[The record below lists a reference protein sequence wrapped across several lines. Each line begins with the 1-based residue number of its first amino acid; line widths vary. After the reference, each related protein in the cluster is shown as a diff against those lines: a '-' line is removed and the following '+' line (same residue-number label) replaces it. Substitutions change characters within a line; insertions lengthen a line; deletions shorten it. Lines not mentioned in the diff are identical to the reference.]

1 MGLFNHMIFGTG
13 KVVPSVLRLHVDLA
27 KFPLSKRIGLA
38 TLKPSRLLVFG
49 HRKVKLDKDHPLLGQ
64 IAFKPF
70 DAVHKIVVLFL
81 GAKTKDN
88 VMSNALRARVD
99 YAIELYQSGQV
110 GAVIFTGGFRDKDPA
125 REQSESALAR
135 DYAVQ
140 RGVPTQR
147 IWIEQ
152 RSTTTLENL
161 REAQAIV
168 NAQGFAQV
176 ALVSDRWHLARAQAM
191 ARDLDLPVVPAPTPY
206 SVYRSPWPQA
216 KFIGRELWTRW
227 AYAVLGI

>member
-1 MGLFNHMIFGTG
+1 MNLNLTMRQFWVWVIVLLTALCAILILTIRAIIQDYPPYRLSDGYSS
-13 KVVPSVLRLHVDLA
+13 VPLERRA
-27 KFPLSKRIGLA
+27 A
-38 TLKPSRLLVFG
+38 LV
-49 HRKVKLDKDHPLLGQ
+49 
-64 IAFKPF
+64 
-70 DAVHKIVVLFL
+70 L
-81 GAKTKDN
+81 GAKTQDN

-99 YAIELYQSGQV
+99 YAIELYHTGQV

-125 REQSESALAR
+125 REWSESALAR

-140 RGVPTQR
+140 RGVPSER

-191 ARDLDLPVVPAPTPY
+191 ARDLGLSVVPAPTPY
-206 SVYRSPWPQA
+206 SVYRSSWHQA

>member
-1 MGLFNHMIFGTG
+1 MIVLLTALCAILTIRTIIQDYPPYRLSDGDSD
-13 KVVPSVLRLHVDLA
+13 VPLERRA
-27 KFPLSKRIGLA
+27 A
-38 TLKPSRLLVFG
+38 LV
-49 HRKVKLDKDHPLLGQ
+49 
-64 IAFKPF
+64 
-70 DAVHKIVVLFL
+70 L

-99 YAIELYQSGQV
+99 YAIELYHGGQV
-110 GAVIFTGGFRDKDPA
+110 GALIFTGGFRDKDPA
-125 REQSESALAR
+125 RESSEAVLAR
-135 DYAVQ
+135 AYAVAH
-140 RGVPTQR
+140 GVPAQR

-206 SVYRSPWPQA
+206 SVYRSPWHQA
-216 KFIGRELWTRW
+216 KFIWRELWTRW
-227 AYAVLGI
+227 AYAVFGI

>member
-1 MGLFNHMIFGTG
+1 MNLNLTI
-13 KVVPSVLRLHVDLA
+13 R
-27 KFPLSKRIGLA
+27 RQWWIW
-38 TLKPSRLLVFG
+38 VF
-49 HRKVKLDKDHPLLGQ
+49 
-64 IAFKPF
+64 
-70 DAVHKIVVLFL
+70 VLFILLTALSVILTIRAIIQDYPPYRLSGHLTEVPLEQRAALVL

-99 YAIELYQSGQV
+99 YAIELYQTGQV
-110 GAVIFTGGFRDKDPA
+110 GAVILTGGFRDKDPA

-168 NAQGFAQV
+168 NAQGFAQM

-206 SVYRSPWPQA
+206 SVYRSPWHQA
-216 KFIGRELWTRW
+216 KFIWRELWTRW
-227 AYAVLGI
+227 AYAVFGI

>member
-1 MGLFNHMIFGTG
+1 MKFNLTMRQFWVWVI
-13 KVVPSVLRLHVDLA
+13 VLLTALCAILILTIRTIIQDYPPYRLSDGYSSM
-27 KFPLSKRIGLA
+27 PLERRA
-38 TLKPSRLLVFG
+38 ALV
-49 HRKVKLDKDHPLLGQ
+49 
-64 IAFKPF
+64 
-70 DAVHKIVVLFL
+70 L
-81 GAKTKDN
+81 GAKTQDN

-99 YAIELYQSGQV
+99 YAIELYQTGQV

-206 SVYRSPWPQA
+206 SVYRSPWHQA
-216 KFIGRELWTRW
+216 KFIWRELWTRW
-227 AYAVLGI
+227 AYAVFGI

>member
-1 MGLFNHMIFGTG
+1 MNLNLTMRQFWVWVI
-13 KVVPSVLRLHVDLA
+13 VLLTALCAILILTIRTIIQDYPPYRLSDGYSSM
-27 KFPLSKRIGLA
+27 PLERRA
-38 TLKPSRLLVFG
+38 ALV
-49 HRKVKLDKDHPLLGQ
+49 
-64 IAFKPF
+64 
-70 DAVHKIVVLFL
+70 L
-81 GAKTKDN
+81 GAKTQDN

-99 YAIELYQSGQV
+99 YAIELYHTGQV

-125 REQSESALAR
+125 REWSESALAR
-135 DYAVQ
+135 DYAMQ
-140 RGVPTQR
+140 RGVPSER

-191 ARDLDLPVVPAPTPY
+191 AHDLGLSVVPAPTPY
-206 SVYRSPWPQA
+206 SVYRSPWHQA
-216 KFIGRELWTRW
+216 KFIWRELWTRW

>member
-1 MGLFNHMIFGTG
+1 MNLNLTMCRQWWVWIIVLLTALCAILTIRAIIQDYPPYRLNDGDSD
-13 KVVPSVLRLHVDLA
+13 VPLERRA
-27 KFPLSKRIGLA
+27 A
-38 TLKPSRLLVFG
+38 LV
-49 HRKVKLDKDHPLLGQ
+49 
-64 IAFKPF
+64 
-70 DAVHKIVVLFL
+70 L

-99 YAIELYQSGQV
+99 YAIELYHGGQV
-110 GAVIFTGGFRDKDPA
+110 GALIFTGGFRDKDPA
-125 REQSESALAR
+125 RESSEAVLAR
-135 DYAVQ
+135 AYAVAH
-140 RGVPTQR
+140 GVPAQR

-191 ARDLDLPVVPAPTPY
+191 ARDLDMSVVPAPTPY
-206 SVYRSPWPQA
+206 SVYRSPWYQV
-216 KFIGRELWTRW
+216 KFIWRELWARW
-227 AYAVLGI
+227 AYALLGI

>member
-1 MGLFNHMIFGTG
+1 MNLNLTMRQFWVWVI
-13 KVVPSVLRLHVDLA
+13 VLLTALCAILILTIRTIIQDYPPYRLSDGYSSM
-27 KFPLSKRIGLA
+27 PLERRA
-38 TLKPSRLLVFG
+38 ALV
-49 HRKVKLDKDHPLLGQ
+49 
-64 IAFKPF
+64 
-70 DAVHKIVVLFL
+70 L
-81 GAKTKDN
+81 GAKTQDN

-99 YAIELYQSGQV
+99 YAIELYQTGQV

-191 ARDLDLPVVPAPTPY
+191 ARDLGLSVVPAPTPY
-206 SVYRSPWPQA
+206 SVYRSSWPQA
-216 KFIGRELWTRW
+216 KFIGRVLWTRW

>member
-1 MGLFNHMIFGTG
+1 MKFNLTMRQFWVWVIVLLTALCAILILTIRAIIQDYPPYRLSGHLTE
-13 KVVPSVLRLHVDLA
+13 VPLEQRA
-27 KFPLSKRIGLA
+27 A
-38 TLKPSRLLVFG
+38 LV
-49 HRKVKLDKDHPLLGQ
+49 
-64 IAFKPF
+64 
-70 DAVHKIVVLFL
+70 L

-99 YAIELYQSGQV
+99 YAIELYQTGQV

-206 SVYRSPWPQA
+206 SVYRSPWHQA
-216 KFIGRELWTRW
+216 KFIWRELWTRW

>member
-1 MGLFNHMIFGTG
+1 MNLNLTMRQFWVWVI
-13 KVVPSVLRLHVDLA
+13 VLLTALCAILILTIRTIIQDYPPYRLSDGYSSM
-27 KFPLSKRIGLA
+27 PLERRA
-38 TLKPSRLLVFG
+38 ALV
-49 HRKVKLDKDHPLLGQ
+49 
-64 IAFKPF
+64 
-70 DAVHKIVVLFL
+70 L
-81 GAKTKDN
+81 GAKTQDN

-99 YAIELYQSGQV
+99 YAIELYHTGQV

-125 REQSESALAR
+125 REWSESALAR
-135 DYAVQ
+135 DYAMQ
-140 RGVPTQR
+140 RGVPSER

-206 SVYRSPWPQA
+206 SVYRSPWHQA
-216 KFIGRELWTRW
+216 KFIWRELWTRW

>member
-1 MGLFNHMIFGTG
+1 MNLNLTMRQFWVWVI
-13 KVVPSVLRLHVDLA
+13 VLLTALCAILILTIRTIIQDYPPYRLSDGYSSM
-27 KFPLSKRIGLA
+27 PLERRA
-38 TLKPSRLLVFG
+38 ALV
-49 HRKVKLDKDHPLLGQ
+49 
-64 IAFKPF
+64 
-70 DAVHKIVVLFL
+70 L
-81 GAKTKDN
+81 GAKTQDN

-99 YAIELYQSGQV
+99 YAIELYQTGQV

-191 ARDLDLPVVPAPTPY
+191 AHDLGLSVVPAPTPY
-206 SVYRSPWPQA
+206 SVYRSSWPQA

>member
-1 MGLFNHMIFGTG
+1 MNLNLTMRQFWVWVI
-13 KVVPSVLRLHVDLA
+13 VLLTALCAILILTIRTIIQDYPPYRLSDGYSSM
-27 KFPLSKRIGLA
+27 PLERRA
-38 TLKPSRLLVFG
+38 ALV
-49 HRKVKLDKDHPLLGQ
+49 
-64 IAFKPF
+64 
-70 DAVHKIVVLFL
+70 L
-81 GAKTKDN
+81 GAKTQDN

-99 YAIELYQSGQV
+99 YAIELYHTGQV

-125 REQSESALAR
+125 REWSESALAR
-135 DYAVQ
+135 DYAMQ
-140 RGVPTQR
+140 RGVPSER

-206 SVYRSPWPQA
+206 SVYRSPWHQA
-216 KFIGRELWTRW
+216 KFIWRELWTRW
-227 AYAVLGI
+227 AYAVFGI

>member
-1 MGLFNHMIFGTG
+1 MKFNLTMRQFWVWVI
-13 KVVPSVLRLHVDLA
+13 VLLTALCAILILTIRTIIQDYPPYRLSDGYSSM
-27 KFPLSKRIGLA
+27 PLERRA
-38 TLKPSRLLVFG
+38 ALV
-49 HRKVKLDKDHPLLGQ
+49 
-64 IAFKPF
+64 
-70 DAVHKIVVLFL
+70 L
-81 GAKTKDN
+81 GAKTQDN

-99 YAIELYQSGQV
+99 YAIELYHTGQV

-125 REQSESALAR
+125 REWSESALAR
-135 DYAVQ
+135 DYAMQ
-140 RGVPTQR
+140 RGVPSER

-168 NAQGFAQV
+168 NAQGFAQM

-206 SVYRSPWPQA
+206 SVYRSPWHQA
-216 KFIGRELWTRW
+216 KFIWRELWTRW

>member
-1 MGLFNHMIFGTG
+1 MNLNLTMRQFWVWVI
-13 KVVPSVLRLHVDLA
+13 VLLTALCAILILTIRTIIQDYPPYRLSDGYSSM
-27 KFPLSKRIGLA
+27 PLERRA
-38 TLKPSRLLVFG
+38 ALV
-49 HRKVKLDKDHPLLGQ
+49 
-64 IAFKPF
+64 
-70 DAVHKIVVLFL
+70 L
-81 GAKTKDN
+81 GAKTQDN

-99 YAIELYQSGQV
+99 YAIELYHTGQV

-135 DYAVQ
+135 DYAMQ
-140 RGVPTQR
+140 RGVPSER

-191 ARDLDLPVVPAPTPY
+191 AHDLGLSVVPAPTPY
-206 SVYRSPWPQA
+206 SVYRSSWPQA

>member
-1 MGLFNHMIFGTG
+1 MNLNLTMRQFWVWVI
-13 KVVPSVLRLHVDLA
+13 VLLTALCAILILTIRTIIQDYPPYRLSDGYSSM
-27 KFPLSKRIGLA
+27 PLERRA
-38 TLKPSRLLVFG
+38 ALV
-49 HRKVKLDKDHPLLGQ
+49 
-64 IAFKPF
+64 
-70 DAVHKIVVLFL
+70 L
-81 GAKTKDN
+81 GAKTQDN

-99 YAIELYQSGQV
+99 YAIELYQTGQV

-140 RGVPTQR
+140 RGVPSER

-191 ARDLDLPVVPAPTPY
+191 AHDLGLSVVPAPTPY
-206 SVYRSPWPQA
+206 SVYRSSWPQA

>member
-1 MGLFNHMIFGTG
+1 MNLNLTMRQFWVWVI
-13 KVVPSVLRLHVDLA
+13 VLLTALCAILILTIRTIIQDYPPYRLSDGYSSM
-27 KFPLSKRIGLA
+27 PLERRA
-38 TLKPSRLLVFG
+38 ALV
-49 HRKVKLDKDHPLLGQ
+49 
-64 IAFKPF
+64 
-70 DAVHKIVVLFL
+70 L
-81 GAKTKDN
+81 GAKTQDN

-99 YAIELYQSGQV
+99 YAIELYQTGQV

-176 ALVSDRWHLARAQAM
+176 ALVSDRWHLALAQAM
-191 ARDLDLPVVPAPTPY
+191 ARDLDLPVVPAPT
-206 SVYRSPWPQA
+206 S
-216 KFIGRELWTRW
+216 
-227 AYAVLGI
+227 

>member
-1 MGLFNHMIFGTG
+1 MNLNLTMRQFWVWVI
-13 KVVPSVLRLHVDLA
+13 VLLTALCAILILTIRTIIQDYPPYRLSDGYSSM
-27 KFPLSKRIGLA
+27 PLERRA
-38 TLKPSRLLVFG
+38 ALV
-49 HRKVKLDKDHPLLGQ
+49 
-64 IAFKPF
+64 
-70 DAVHKIVVLFL
+70 L
-81 GAKTKDN
+81 GAKTQDN

-99 YAIELYQSGQV
+99 YAIELYHTGQV

-125 REQSESALAR
+125 REWSESALAR
-135 DYAVQ
+135 DYAMQ
-140 RGVPTQR
+140 RGVPSER

-191 ARDLDLPVVPAPTPY
+191 AHDLGLSVVPAPTPH
-206 SVYRSPWPQA
+206 SVYRSSWRQA

>member
-1 MGLFNHMIFGTG
+1 MNLNLTMRQFWVWVIVLLTALCAILILTIRAIIQDYPPYRLSDGYSS
-13 KVVPSVLRLHVDLA
+13 VPLERRA
-27 KFPLSKRIGLA
+27 A
-38 TLKPSRLLVFG
+38 LV
-49 HRKVKLDKDHPLLGQ
+49 
-64 IAFKPF
+64 
-70 DAVHKIVVLFL
+70 L
-81 GAKTKDN
+81 GAKTQDN

-99 YAIELYQSGQV
+99 YAIELYHTGQV

-125 REQSESALAR
+125 REWSESALAR

-140 RGVPTQR
+140 RGVPSER

-191 ARDLDLPVVPAPTPY
+191 ARDLGLSVVPAPTPY
-206 SVYRSPWPQA
+206 SVYRSSWYQA

-227 AYAVLGI
+227 AYTVLGI

>member
-1 MGLFNHMIFGTG
+1 MNLNLTMRQFWVWVI
-13 KVVPSVLRLHVDLA
+13 VLLTALCAILILTIRTIIQDYPPYRLSDGYSSM
-27 KFPLSKRIGLA
+27 PLERRA
-38 TLKPSRLLVFG
+38 ALV
-49 HRKVKLDKDHPLLGQ
+49 
-64 IAFKPF
+64 
-70 DAVHKIVVLFL
+70 L
-81 GAKTKDN
+81 GAKTQDN

-99 YAIELYQSGQV
+99 YAIELYHTGQV

-125 REQSESALAR
+125 REWSESALAR

-206 SVYRSPWPQA
+206 SVYRSSWPQA

>member
-1 MGLFNHMIFGTG
+1 MNLNLTI
-13 KVVPSVLRLHVDLA
+13 R
-27 KFPLSKRIGLA
+27 RQWWIW
-38 TLKPSRLLVFG
+38 VF
-49 HRKVKLDKDHPLLGQ
+49 
-64 IAFKPF
+64 
-70 DAVHKIVVLFL
+70 VLFILLTALSVILTIRAIIQDYPPYRLSGHLTEVPLEQRAALVL

-99 YAIELYQSGQV
+99 YAIELYHTGQV

-206 SVYRSPWPQA
+206 SVYRSPWHQA
-216 KFIGRELWTRW
+216 KFIWRELWTRW

>member
-1 MGLFNHMIFGTG
+1 MNLNLTMRQFWVWVI
-13 KVVPSVLRLHVDLA
+13 VLLTALCAILILTIRTIIQDYPPYRLSDGYSSM
-27 KFPLSKRIGLA
+27 PLERRA
-38 TLKPSRLLVFG
+38 ALV
-49 HRKVKLDKDHPLLGQ
+49 
-64 IAFKPF
+64 
-70 DAVHKIVVLFL
+70 L
-81 GAKTKDN
+81 GAKTQDN

-99 YAIELYQSGQV
+99 YAIELYQTGQV

-206 SVYRSPWPQA
+206 SVYRSPWHQA
-216 KFIGRELWTRW
+216 KFIWRELWTRW

>member
-1 MGLFNHMIFGTG
+1 MNLNLTMRQFWVWVIVLLTALCAILILTIRAIIQDYPPYRLSDGYSS
-13 KVVPSVLRLHVDLA
+13 VPLERRA
-27 KFPLSKRIGLA
+27 A
-38 TLKPSRLLVFG
+38 LV
-49 HRKVKLDKDHPLLGQ
+49 
-64 IAFKPF
+64 
-70 DAVHKIVVLFL
+70 L
-81 GAKTKDN
+81 GAKTQDN

-99 YAIELYQSGQV
+99 YAIELYHTGQV

-125 REQSESALAR
+125 REWSESALAR

-140 RGVPTQR
+140 RGVPSER

-191 ARDLDLPVVPAPTPY
+191 ARDLGLSVVPAPTPY
-206 SVYRSPWPQA
+206 SVYRSSWYQA

>member
-1 MGLFNHMIFGTG
+1 MNLNLTMRQFWVWVI
-13 KVVPSVLRLHVDLA
+13 VLLTALCAILILTIRTIIQDYPPYRLSDGYSSM
-27 KFPLSKRIGLA
+27 PLERRA
-38 TLKPSRLLVFG
+38 ALV
-49 HRKVKLDKDHPLLGQ
+49 
-64 IAFKPF
+64 
-70 DAVHKIVVLFL
+70 L
-81 GAKTKDN
+81 GAKTQDN

-99 YAIELYQSGQV
+99 YAIELYQTGQV

-140 RGVPTQR
+140 RGVPSER

-206 SVYRSPWPQA
+206 SVYRSPWHQA
-216 KFIGRELWTRW
+216 KFIWRELWTRW
-227 AYAVLGI
+227 AYAVFGI

>member
-1 MGLFNHMIFGTG
+1 MNLNLTI
-13 KVVPSVLRLHVDLA
+13 R
-27 KFPLSKRIGLA
+27 RQWWIW
-38 TLKPSRLLVFG
+38 VF
-49 HRKVKLDKDHPLLGQ
+49 
-64 IAFKPF
+64 
-70 DAVHKIVVLFL
+70 VLFILLTALSVILTIRTIIQDYPPYRLSDGYSSMPLERRAALVL
-81 GAKTKDN
+81 GAKTQDN

-99 YAIELYQSGQV
+99 YAIELYHTGQV

-125 REQSESALAR
+125 REWSESALAR
-135 DYAVQ
+135 DYAMQ
-140 RGVPTQR
+140 RGVPSER

-206 SVYRSPWPQA
+206 SVYRSPWHQA
-216 KFIGRELWTRW
+216 KFIWRELWTRW
-227 AYAVLGI
+227 AYAVFGI

>member
-1 MGLFNHMIFGTG
+1 MNLNLTMRQFWVWVI
-13 KVVPSVLRLHVDLA
+13 VLLTALCAILILTIRTIIQDYPPYRLSDGYSSM
-27 KFPLSKRIGLA
+27 PLERRA
-38 TLKPSRLLVFG
+38 ALV
-49 HRKVKLDKDHPLLGQ
+49 
-64 IAFKPF
+64 
-70 DAVHKIVVLFL
+70 L
-81 GAKTKDN
+81 GAKTQDN

-99 YAIELYQSGQV
+99 YAIELYHTGQV

-125 REQSESALAR
+125 REWSESALAR
-135 DYAVQ
+135 DYAMQ
-140 RGVPTQR
+140 RGVPSER

-191 ARDLDLPVVPAPTPY
+191 ARDLGLSVVPAPTPY
-206 SVYRSPWPQA
+206 SVYRSSWYQA

>member
-1 MGLFNHMIFGTG
+1 MKFNLTMRQFWVWVIVLLTALCAILTLTIRAIIQDYPPYRLSDGYSS
-13 KVVPSVLRLHVDLA
+13 VPLERRA
-27 KFPLSKRIGLA
+27 A
-38 TLKPSRLLVFG
+38 LV
-49 HRKVKLDKDHPLLGQ
+49 
-64 IAFKPF
+64 
-70 DAVHKIVVLFL
+70 L
-81 GAKTKDN
+81 GAKTQDN

-99 YAIELYQSGQV
+99 YAIELYHTGQV

-125 REQSESALAR
+125 REWSESALAR

-140 RGVPTQR
+140 RGVPSER

-191 ARDLDLPVVPAPTPY
+191 ARDLGLSVVPAPTPY
-206 SVYRSPWPQA
+206 SVYRSSWYQA

-227 AYAVLGI
+227 AYTVLGI